1 MISNYYQFYMEEM
14 KNEGGKYSHI
24 NFIPPKSVRK
34 AAALGLK
41 LRREASPNNKGGLS
55 VKQAKEAGVG
65 SGVQRAVNL
74 KNGDQMSPETIKR
87 MYSFFSRHSVFVK
100 NHSKNPPN
108 RSYISHL
115 IWGGD
120 PGFRWCKKIYKMMK
134 RADEK
139 EN

>member
-1 MISNYYQFYMEEM
+1 MTSSYYHFYMEEKNM
-14 KNEGGKYSHI
+14 KGRYGHI
-24 NFIPPKSVRK
+24 DFVPPMSVRK
-34 AAALGLK
+34 VAELGLK
-41 LRREASPNNKGGLS
+41 LRREASISNKGGLNA
-55 VKQAKEAGVG
+55 KQAKEAGVG

-108 RSYISHL
+108 RSYISWC
-115 IWGGD
+115 IWGGN
-120 PGFRWCKKIYKMMK
+120 PGYTWCKKIYKMMK

>member
-1 MISNYYQFYMEEM
+1 MTSSYYHFYMES
-14 KNEGGKYSHI
+14 KSAQGKYGHI
-24 NFIPPKSVRK
+24 DFTPPKSVRRM
-34 AAALGLK
+34 AELGLK
-41 LRREASPNNKGGLS
+41 LRREASPSNKGGLS

-74 KNGDQMSPETIKR
+74 KNGDRMSPETIKR

-100 NHSKNPPN
+100 NHIKNPPN

-120 PGFRWCKKIYKMMK
+120 PGYKWCKKIYKMMK

>member
-1 MISNYYQFYMEEM
+1 MVNSYFNLYFEKI
-14 KNEGGKYSHI
+14 KEGGKYAHI
-24 NFIPPKSVRK
+24 NFVSPKAVRK

-41 LRREASPNNKGGLS
+41 LRREATPSNKGGLS
-55 VKQAKEAGVG
+55 VQQAAEEGVG

-74 KNGDQMSPETIKR
+74 KNGDTMSPETIKR

-108 RSYISHL
+108 RSYISWM
-115 IWGGD
+115 IWGGN
-120 PGFRWCKKIYKMMK
+120 PGYKWCKKIYKMMK
-134 RADEK
+134 KADEK